1 VNSKFRWCCALA
13 VLLCAAAPVPGQTLV
28 TVGVGASAIEY
39 EGFLPSGAGTLTGA
53 IRHESAKL
61 ALGLQGGWTVFE
73 SGNPIIQ
80 TTAAAA
86 WLTQPST
93 RWGFEFGG
101 SGGLFRYASEDAQGH
116 ILLRARGH
124 FLGERAGS
132 WLSFTTGASFGG
144 FSETPVEVSL
154 GAWTNYQNFSLV
166 GTATSTFIAGAHILD
181 VSGALRLNAGR
192 VELEGRVGGR
202 PMVDGFDDDDRDG
215 GPVHRIWGEAS
226 ATVRAGQRLAVL
238 LSAGSYPSDPVRR
251 VLGANYASAGLRL
264 ALGGTD
270 RSQPLALPAQLLA
283 AVRAHTKAATSPTAR
298 LEIVE
303 RGDSYVLRVFA
314 DGASSIDVSGDFT
327 DWQPQALKKTANGSW
342 ELATVL
348 TPGVHRLNIRIDG
361 GEWVVPSGARPEE
374 GDFGMV
380 GVLVIR

>member
-1 VNSKFRWCCALA
+1 MNSKCRWCCALA

-61 ALGLQGGWTVFE
+61 ALGVQGGWTVFE

-154 GAWTNYQNFSLV
+154 GAWSNYQNFSLV
-166 GTATSTFIAGAHILD
+166 GTATSTFIADARILD
-181 VSGALRLNAGR
+181 VSGALRVNAGR

-202 PMVDGFDDDDRDG
+202 PLLSGFEDDDDDG
-215 GPVHRIWGEAS
+215 SHRIWGEAS
-226 ATVRAGQRLAVL
+226 ATVRAGERLSVL

-264 ALGGTD
+264 ALGGSD
-270 RSQPLALPAQLLA
+270 RSQPLAMPAQLLA

-298 LEIVE
+298 LEVAQ

-314 DGASSIDVSGDFT
+314 EARSIDVSGDFT
-327 DWQPQALKKTANGSW
+327 DWQPQALKKLGDGSW
-342 ELATVL
+342 EFAAMLA
-348 TPGVHRLNIRIDG
+348 PGVHRLNIRIDG
-361 GEWVVPSGARPEE
+361 GEWVVPAGARPEE